1 LSTTTTTFSAA
12 EFTAATTATTT
23 AATTAESVTGSA
35 VQAGIVELDDG
46 LFLALTL
53 TLGLA
58 TGASNENVFLLI
70 PGQGLAFWE
79 LRGSTLVGRADVLS
93 SKRKLLFSKLSEIG
107 SVRLALILGL
117 LLGSIFSSAF
127 DIGGDSVGL
136 LVFLS
141 NGLARFL
148 ISQFTFAAVGTPSVS
163 NLLLVISDTGPAV
176 SITAGGTATTASTAS
191 AATTTVFSLAEF
203 ASSAGAVLV
212 AAYTTVPESRLIVI
226 VALVAARSGAGGGDL
241 TGRSIGYHNI
251 TLSGPRESLVNC
263 LGRLFGLLEIGVE
276 LGVVAEELVE
286 VL

>member
-176 SITAGGTATTASTAS
+176 SITAGGTATTAS

>member
-1 LSTTTTTFSAA
+1 MSVVRTPNLGSQRREGLGIGDVGAGLTTTATPSTGLATSTLSTTTTTFSAA

-141 NGLARFL
+141 NGLAR
-148 ISQFTFAAVGTPSVS
+148 
-163 NLLLVISDTGPAV
+163 
-176 SITAGGTATTASTAS
+176 
-191 AATTTVFSLAEF
+191 
-203 ASSAGAVLV
+203 
-212 AAYTTVPESRLIVI
+212 
-226 VALVAARSGAGGGDL
+226 
-241 TGRSIGYHNI
+241 
-251 TLSGPRESLVNC
+251 
-263 LGRLFGLLEIGVE
+263 
-276 LGVVAEELVE
+276 
-286 VL
+286 